1 MSDYKSILF
10 ATDFSENAGKA
21 FREAQDMARDKGARL
36 IVLNVVPIGEELVA
50 AGDQAPSWLPDED
63 KVIARLD
70 ESYASGDVSVES
82 AVRYGSPARRIL
94 EFAES
99 EGVDLIVIGARGVGA
114 IVGFFGGGSVADKVV
129 KNSKVPV
136 LVVPV

>member
-10 ATDFSENAGKA
+10 ATDFSENADKA
-21 FREAQDMARDKGARL
+21 FREAQGLTRDKGAKL

-70 ESYASGDVSVES
+70 ETYGSGDMNVES
-82 AVRYGSPARRIL
+82 AVRYGAPARRIL

-114 IVGFFGGGSVADKVV
+114 IVGFFGGGSIADKVV

-136 LVVPV
+136 LVVPA